1 MPRHLLTLLTTI
13 ALTVTPPAANSTWAA
28 DLFIVVNAPSGSS
41 VDQGALESLLTGQRR
56 NWDKGDPA
64 KVILPSRTSPHFDTV
79 AQQLFGASGRVMQ
92 RSWFRLVFSGRAN
105 APDYA
110 ENNEAVIE
118 RVASQLG
125 ALGIVVAS
133 AAPEVSEELMV
144 ISLR

>member
-1 MPRHLLTLLTTI
+1 M
-13 ALTVTPPAANSTWAA
+13 
-28 DLFIVVNAPSGSS
+28 
-41 VDQGALESLLTGQRR
+41 
-56 NWDKGDPA
+56 
-64 KVILPSRTSPHFDTV
+64 
-79 AQQLFGASGRVMQ
+79 
-92 RSWFRLVFSGRAN
+92 FSGRAN

-125 ALGIVVAS
+125 ALGVVVAS